1 MSEERPLFLRKATG
15 LVRAWSTFDAF
26 IYAFLSVNIVTLG
39 MIGYSW
45 GCFWPSANLIP
56 AIAISTIFIIF
67 ECITYAMLISAMP
80 RAGGD
85 YVWQTRIINGP
96 VGFIAA
102 INGWVTCLWLWGPI
116 YGNMVQ
122 VQIVVP
128 LLATIGYYSGNR
140 GVIDAALWWTTTN
153 GTFLGTLITCVFVSI
168 VVALGMKWY
177 ARVQRICFAVG
188 VLGLATFMI
197 VLALT
202 SIDAFKTAFNTFA
215 QTAFGYSGPNAYQ
228 DTINLAVSEGYV
240 HTRFSQGLQDIY
252 GSFVLM
258 PLIAMYNLWP
268 NWGATLYGEVKGAAD
283 YKRNLK
289 QMLYANILG
298 GVGGIAVLLFIFRSF
313 GYLFYQTSNYAF
325 LMTMYGGSASPLPV
339 NPYPGLLAG
348 IVFNNPIL
356 AVWLIVSMSFW
367 FWGWAG
373 TLFLSSTRAMFAMAF
388 DRTLPAWIGKVSK
401 YGAPVNT
408 IVVMFIAT
416 MVFGVLYSYVPG
428 VSVIFLDATL
438 AIAAM
443 YLITCIAA
451 AIFPFRRKSMFEAS
465 PIARYKVG
473 RVPAITIAGAIMA
486 AYLFYLLVLWAK
498 DPSYGINNAIS
509 AIYLGATYVGS
520 AILYYGMKAYRKRQG
535 IDINRIYGEI
545 PVE

>member
-1 MSEERPLFLRKATG
+1 MSGERPLFLRKATG

-140 GVIDAALWWTTTN
+140 GFIDAALWWTTTN

-177 ARVQRICFAVG
+177 ARVQRICFGIG
-188 VLGLATFMI
+188 VLGLATFMV

-215 QTAFGYSGPNAYQ
+215 QSAFGYSGSNAYQ
-228 DTINLAVSEGYV
+228 DTINLAIGEGYA
-240 HTRFSQGLQDIY
+240 HTRFSQSLQDLS

-268 NWGATLYGEVKGAAD
+268 NWGATLYGEVKGASD

-298 GVGGIAVLLFIFRSF
+298 GVGGIVVLLFIFRNFLGTCSIKH
-313 GYLFYQTSNYAF
+313 QTMHF
-325 LMTMYGGSASPLPV
+325 
-339 NPYPGLLAG
+339 
-348 IVFNNPIL
+348 
-356 AVWLIVSMSFW
+356 
-367 FWGWAG
+367 
-373 TLFLSSTRAMFAMAF
+373 
-388 DRTLPAWIGKVSK
+388 
-401 YGAPVNT
+401 
-408 IVVMFIAT
+408 
-416 MVFGVLYSYVPG
+416 
-428 VSVIFLDATL
+428 
-438 AIAAM
+438 
-443 YLITCIAA
+443 
-451 AIFPFRRKSMFEAS
+451 
-465 PIARYKVG
+465 
-473 RVPAITIAGAIMA
+473 
-486 AYLFYLLVLWAK
+486 
-498 DPSYGINNAIS
+498 
-509 AIYLGATYVGS
+509 
-520 AILYYGMKAYRKRQG
+520 
-535 IDINRIYGEI
+535 
-545 PVE
+545 